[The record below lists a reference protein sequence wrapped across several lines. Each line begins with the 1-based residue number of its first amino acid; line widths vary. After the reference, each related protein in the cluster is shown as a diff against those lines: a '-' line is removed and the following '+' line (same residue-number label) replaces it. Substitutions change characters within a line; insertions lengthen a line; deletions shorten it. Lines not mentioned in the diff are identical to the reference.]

1 MSLDETTHGEDL
13 DWGEVRSACAAKDWR
28 RAWGAVGIDHEGE
41 ATPGEI
47 YIFGAARRAW
57 AVAPALRHWRAERDA
72 VYDEHIKQ
80 RLRSA
85 QAWREIAPLDKGE
98 MWRRIKR
105 LAGVGSSAKAQ
116 HVAALARPG
125 ALLAGFKSF
134 KATVGGVELTQFDDA
149 SQVKREA
156 FGRLTETLRAGEL
169 RIPSSVQD
177 DARAVLDDLLTKG
190 AAERSTVALPSSMRM
205 RWVDHEGSPLED
217 LRQAMMTLRRPVG
230 ATLTMSQDTARALAN
245 HPDLRPLTQAGAEK
259 TGLNPH
265 PRGPAQRKRRGR

>member
-156 FGRLTETLRAGEL
+156 FGRLTETMRAGEL
-169 RIPSSVQD
+169 RIPTSAQREPMSGTVVMSREV
-177 DARAVLDDLLTKG
+177 ARQLKRMAQ
-190 AAERSTVALPSSMRM
+190 AAASGSTLAAACTRS
-205 RWVDHEGSPLED
+205 
-217 LRQAMMTLRRPVG
+217 
-230 ATLTMSQDTARALAN
+230 AN
-245 HPDLRPLTQAGAEK
+245 PA
-259 TGLNPH
+259 
-265 PRGPAQRKRRGR
+265 PRGPVQRKRRGR